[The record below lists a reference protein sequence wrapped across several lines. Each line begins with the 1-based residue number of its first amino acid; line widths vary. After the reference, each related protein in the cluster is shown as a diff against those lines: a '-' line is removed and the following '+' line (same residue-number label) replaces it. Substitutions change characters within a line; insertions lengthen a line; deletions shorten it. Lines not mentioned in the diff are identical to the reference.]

1 MKNEYKISII
11 LRFISAIMLFLALGY
26 HPYSYYILLRWM
38 VSFSSFYSGWVFS
51 RLKSHNWAWFFFIVG
66 ILFNPLI
73 PVYLNRSTW
82 QVIDLVLAIIFF
94 ISLFKKDEIHY

>member
-1 MKNEYKISII
+1 MKNKYKISIF

-26 HPYSYYILLRWM
+26 HPYSYYILLRWV

-66 ILFNPLI
+66 ILFNPII
-73 PVYLNRSTW
+73 PVYLNRLTW
-82 QVIDLVLAIIFF
+82 QIIDLIVSLILFTSLIIK
-94 ISLFKKDEIHY
+94 SK